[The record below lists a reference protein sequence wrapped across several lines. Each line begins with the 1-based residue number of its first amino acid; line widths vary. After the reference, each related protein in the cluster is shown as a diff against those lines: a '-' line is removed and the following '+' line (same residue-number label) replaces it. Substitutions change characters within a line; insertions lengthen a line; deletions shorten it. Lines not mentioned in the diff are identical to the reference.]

1 MYCKLFNS
9 RNEVHIFPYCLIT
22 NIDIRVF
29 SLSELDPSSLP
40 PTFPDHPMVL
50 YLQILI
56 KSHI

>member
-1 MYCKLFNS
+1 M
-9 RNEVHIFPYCLIT
+9 
-22 NIDIRVF
+22 NISVF
-29 SLSELDPSSLP
+29 SPSELAPSSLP